1 MKDIQWNLRTRD
13 TLGAMLLS
21 LVERSSLSRRF
32 ILFPLLTGFIQL
44 FHDHTHPSPF
54 SSHTWLRAPR
64 HTLPPAWPGSRA
76 MKALKCK
83 TLGGIHTRR
92 LCMYVLHHAQSTSQL
107 TPHHCS
113 SICRV
118 SAKLH
123 TSTHAQPVSIAICKV
138 RCYFCQQLSRLLHA
152 GCESN

>member
-1 MKDIQWNLRTRD
+1 MKYGQLLACFKVAETTHSLCIVRELAEIE
-13 TLGAMLLS
+13 AMDDQPLHNELDC
-21 LVERSSLSRRF
+21 
-32 ILFPLLTGFIQL
+32 PLLTMTNELHVVQTASVL
-44 FHDHTHPSPF
+44 TAVS
-54 SSHTWLRAPR
+54 
-64 HTLPPAWPGSRA
+64 

-83 TLGGIHTRR
+83 TLGRIRTRR
-92 LCMYVLHHAQSTSQL
+92 LWMYVLHHAQSTSQL